1 MIYRPIEVNRVKMSH
16 MANEFRTRIISRR
29 AREVGS
35 EWNNAHSWLG
45 GAPELG
51 HQAWP
56 RGGPRQ
62 TPFYFLAQ
70 IDLAEVQ
77 REIGN
82 SSTLTDGALAFFIGT
97 GAEEY
102 ECAVVH
108 VPRSELGKP
117 TAPPADAP
125 AVLVPDSDI
134 FPTTFDDDDPRLF
147 PRWPVDITALEIEP
161 LTLAETAD
169 EDDVREAEGQA
180 QVAAV
185 DRQFTRRQFFF
196 KAYHA
201 YEQLGDVERRFWW
214 HGAHYYL
221 ACLRTTLRHPT
232 HVELCRRD
240 LELARSKLARL
251 QPTGITGVLGALG
264 LRSNRPNDELK
275 KAQDDVTRCETRLA
289 EVQQRAT
296 DFERFVREVAEWV
309 PAKDPWELMSPEAV
323 EVLRSTF
330 ERGKTAFGQHPRFH
344 RPHSFDDLETEML
357 VALTTADDR
366 AYAGMPEAMRNLIN
380 THYLLPSSGWHQMFG
395 RGVDIQGNAALDNE
409 GNVMLLQLVYDD
421 MLQWR
426 FGDMGAFQFWIP
438 PEDLASGNWSAV
450 RVTFECG

>member
-1 MIYRPIEVNRVKMSH
+1 
-16 MANEFRTRIISRR
+16 MANEFPTLMISRR

-35 EWNNAHSWLG
+35 EWNNARSWLG

-51 HQAWP
+51 RQAWP
-56 RGGPRQ
+56 RGGPRHA
-62 TPFYFLAQ
+62 PFYFLAQ

-77 REIGN
+77 REIG
-82 SSTLTDGALAFFIGT
+82 SSLPDGALAFFIGA

-108 VPRSELGKP
+108 VPRSELGER

-147 PRWPVDITALEIEP
+147 PRWPVDITALKIEP
-161 LTLAETAD
+161 LTLAEDAD
-169 EDDVREAEGQA
+169 EDDVREAEDQA

-185 DRQFTRRQFFF
+185 NRQFTRRQFFF

-201 YEQLGDVERRFWW
+201 YEQLGDVEHRFWW

-221 ACLRTTLRHPT
+221 ACLRTTLRHST

-240 LELARSKLARL
+240 VELARSKLAR
-251 QPTGITGVLGALG
+251 
-264 LRSNRPNDELK
+264 SPNDELK
-275 KAQDDVTRCETRLA
+275 KAQDEVTRCETRLA
-289 EVQQRAT
+289 EVQQRAA

-309 PAKDPWELMSPEAV
+309 PAKDPWELMSLEAV
-323 EVLRSTF
+323 ETLRSTF

-357 VALTTADDR
+357 VALATADDR

-421 MLQWR
+421 MVQWR